1 MAESAGWQPVPFAVT
16 RLVESQAA
24 PPMAL
29 GEADALIVLSP
40 SGAKAA
46 GPQLPAGMAVLA
58 QGLGTADALGR
69 RDLELSLASAAK
81 AEALWDL
88 LRQRFPEGGSFVL
101 VRGERSR
108 EYLEMAARESAWALH
123 PWITHSEA
131 PRLPLP
137 DLPDVDAVLAMSPL
151 QAQVLAGMAKDR
163 LRFAW
168 GEGAA
173 QAFARA
179 GQPATAWC
187 EPKATALHA
196 MLTNSLKEVV
206 K

>member
-29 GEADALIVLSP
+29 GQADALIVLSP

-46 GPQLPAGMAVLA
+46 GPRLPAGMTVLA

-69 RDLELSLASAAK
+69 RDLDLSLSSAAK

-137 DLPDVDAVLAMSPL
+137 DLPDVEAVLAMSPL

-173 QAFARA
+173 QAYAHA
-179 GQPATAWC
+179 GQPAAAWC
-187 EPKATALHA
+187 EPKASALHS
-196 MLTNSLKEVV
+196 MLNHALKEVV